1 MIGDRCFKFLLRF
14 PILKW
19 WVSVTCQPSPDGNFS
34 SLRTNTDLFSWR
46 KHTTTSTSLQIT
58 RVFFASY
65 VQLCPAMSS
74 SSLSFRLSMTEKTRN
89 QVPQLTFQW
98 NNSSKCHSQK
108 KKCHSFQKNR
118 PASNR
123 LNTKSELDLIHQSPP
138 VSTRLHPGAQCDS
151 WDPPWL
157 RPCNA
162 KGPASAPGA
171 EWNSD
176 RAASFPHTRN
186 GYLLHSELEND
197 GTWPSR
203 NSEFS
208 VFPLKMVIFHSYV
221 TVYQR
226 VSSNETSVTGWWYT
240 YPSEKNMTS
249 SIGIIIPNWMEK

>member
-1 MIGDRCFKFLLRF
+1 MIGDRFFKFLLRF

-138 VSTRLHPGAQCDS
+138 VSTQVLNAIAGIHHDFSLVTPRAQ
-151 WDPPWL
+151 
-157 RPCNA
+157 
-162 KGPASAPGA
+162 
-171 EWNSD
+171 
-176 RAASFPHTRN
+176 
-186 GYLLHSELEND
+186 LLLLEPSETLTVLQAFHIPE
-197 GTWPSR
+197 
-203 NSEFS
+203 
-208 VFPLKMVIFHSYV
+208 MVICYIANWKMMENGPV
-221 TVYQR
+221 EI
-226 VSSNETSVTGWWYT
+226 VSFQFSH
-240 YPSEKNMTS
+240 
-249 SIGIIIPNWMEK
+249 

>member
-1 MIGDRCFKFLLRF
+1 MGISVVLEQTPISF
-14 PILKW
+14 PGESTQLQALHSKLH
-19 WVSVTCQPSPDGNFS
+19 VFS
-34 SLRTNTDLFSWR
+34 SLAMS
-46 KHTTTSTSLQIT
+46 
-58 RVFFASY
+58 SY

-108 KKCHSFQKNR
+108 KKMPFISK
-118 PASNR
+118 
-123 LNTKSELDLIHQSPP
+123 KSPSQQQTQHQVGTWPHPP
-138 VSTRLHPGAQCDS
+138 VSTSLHPGAQCDS

-197 GTWPSR
+197 GKWPSR

>member
-1 MIGDRCFKFLLRF
+1 MGISVVLEQTPISF
-14 PILKW
+14 PGESTQLQALHSKLH
-19 WVSVTCQPSPDGNFS
+19 VFS
-34 SLRTNTDLFSWR
+34 SLAMS
-46 KHTTTSTSLQIT
+46 
-58 RVFFASY
+58 SY
-65 VQLCPAMSS
+65 VQLCPAAHCH
-74 SSLSFRLSMTEKTRN
+74 FGFPWPKKPGTRYPN
-89 QVPQLTFQW
+89 WPSNETTHPNVIHRKKNAIHFKKSPSQQQTQHQVGTWP
-98 NNSSKCHSQK
+98 H
-108 KKCHSFQKNR
+108 
-118 PASNR
+118 
-123 LNTKSELDLIHQSPP
+123 PP
-138 VSTRLHPGAQCDS
+138 VSTSLHPGAQCDS

-197 GTWPSR
+197 GKWPSR